1 MVDKELDD
9 QEFDIPLE
17 KLLQDSDVLK
27 FIEN

>member
-9 QEFDIPLE
+9 QKFDIHLE
-17 KLLQDSDVLK
+17 KLLHYSDALK

>member
-9 QEFDIPLE
+9 QKFDIHLE
-17 KLLQDSDVLK
+17 KLLQDRDALK